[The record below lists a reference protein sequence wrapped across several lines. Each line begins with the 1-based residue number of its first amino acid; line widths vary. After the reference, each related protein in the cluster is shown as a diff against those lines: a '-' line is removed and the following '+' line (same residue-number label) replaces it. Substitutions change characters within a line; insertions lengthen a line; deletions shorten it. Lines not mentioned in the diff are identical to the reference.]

1 MNWLARFS
9 RFALVGLL
17 LVPTAFAQS
26 DKQKPIQSDEEPI
39 KLHTTLVQVP
49 VVVKE
54 KGGRYLTDLRKDDF
68 SIYEDGARQSI
79 EYFGTTEEPFN
90 VALLLDSSGSTADQ
104 LQQIKAAALAF
115 IDNLRPQD
123 KVMLMEFNDSVTIRS
138 ELTSDRE
145 QLRRAI
151 AEIQPGEYTQV
162 YEAVYTAVWE
172 RLADIQG
179 RKAVILFTDGIDN
192 ASSEI
197 VEEDTLDA
205 VIETEDVIIYPIR
218 YSTRADVE
226 RRIDRKLAAQRVSTS
241 ANTETDEQRAQK
253 AAERQHAMQELDRT
267 YRKADEYLDELARL
281 SGGVVERADQI
292 TDLKGAL
299 GRIAD
304 ELRKQYLLGYY
315 PPNEKTVSSRRISVK
330 VSRPDAIVR
339 ARPGYKATP
348 DATNDK

>member
-1 MNWLARFS
+1 MRWLARCLILALLTGL
-9 RFALVGLL
+9 FAAAVYAQADRQK
-17 LVPTAFAQS
+17 PAQS
-26 DKQKPIQSDEEPI
+26 DDEPI

-54 KGGRYLTDLRKDDF
+54 KGGRYLTDLSKNDF
-68 SIYEDGARQSI
+68 SIYEDGTRQAI
-79 EYFGTTEEPFN
+79 EYFGTTEAPFN

-104 LQQIKAAALAF
+104 LQQIKNAALAF

-123 KVMLMEFNDSVTIRS
+123 RVLLIEFNDSVRVLS

-151 AEIQPGEYTQV
+151 ADIRSGEYTQV

-172 RLADIQG
+172 RLADIEG
-179 RKAVILFTDGIDN
+179 RKAVILFTDGIDT

-205 VIETEDVIIYPIR
+205 IIESEDVIVYPIR

-226 RRIDRKLAAQRVSTS
+226 RRLERRF
-241 ANTETDEQRAQK
+241 NTERLTDPQK
-253 AAERQHAMQELDRT
+253 AEANRQKALRELDRT
-267 YRKADEYLDELARL
+267 YRQADEYLDELARL
-281 SGGVVERADQI
+281 SGGVIERADEI
-292 TDLKGAL
+292 ADLKGAL
-299 GRIAD
+299 ARIAD

-315 PPNEKTVSSRRISVK
+315 PPHEKKIESRRITVK
-330 VSRPDAIVR
+330 VTRPDAIVR

-348 DATNDK
+348 Q

>member
-1 MNWLARFS
+1 MRWLVRWFG
-9 RFALVGLL
+9 FAMLVLI
-17 LVPTAFAQS
+17 AASNIFAQS
-26 DKQKPIQSDEEPI
+26 EKQKAVQGDDEPI

-68 SIYEDGARQSI
+68 TLYEDGARQTI
-79 EYFGTTEEPFN
+79 EYFGTTETPFN

-104 LQQIKAAALAF
+104 LQQIKTAALAF

-123 KVMLMEFNDSVTIRS
+123 RVMLVEFNDSVTIRS

-151 AEIQPGEYTQV
+151 SDIQPGEYTQV
-162 YEAVYTAVWE
+162 FEAVYTAVWE
-172 RLADIQG
+172 RLADIEG
-179 RKAVILFTDGIDN
+179 RKAVILFSDGIDN

-197 VEEDTLDA
+197 AEEDTLDA
-205 VIETEDVIIYPIR
+205 VIESEDVIVYPIR

-226 RRIDRKLAAQRVSTS
+226 RRLERKFNAERLVNPQKA
-241 ANTETDEQRAQK
+241 ETDQQK
-253 AAERQHAMQELDRT
+253 AMRDLDQAYRQ
-267 YRKADEYLDELARL
+267 ADEYFEELARL

-299 GRIAD
+299 SRIAD

-315 PPNEKTVSSRRISVK
+315 PPNEKQVTSRRISVK
-330 VSRPDAIVR
+330 VSHPDAIVR
-339 ARPGYKATP
+339 ARPGYKV
-348 DATNDK
+348 NQ

>member
-1 MNWLARFS
+1 MNWLARLS
-9 RFALVGLL
+9 RFALLGLL
-17 LVPTAFAQS
+17 LAQFVNAEIAFAQS
-26 DKQKPIQSDEEPI
+26 DKQKPIQNEDEPI

-49 VVVKE
+49 VVVKA

-68 SIYEDGARQSI
+68 SIYEDGVRQTI

-115 IDNLRPQD
+115 LDNLRPQD
-123 KVMLMEFNDSVTIRS
+123 KVLLMEFNDSVSIRS
-138 ELTSDRE
+138 ELTNDRE

-151 AEIQPGEYTQV
+151 ADIQAGEYTQV

-172 RLADIQG
+172 RLADIEG
-179 RKAVILFTDGIDN
+179 RKAVIVFTDGIDN

-205 VIETEDVIIYPIR
+205 VIDTEDVIIYPIR

-226 RRIDRKLAAQRVSTS
+226 RRIERKLAAERINNPQK
-241 ANTETDEQRAQK
+241 AETDHQA
-253 AAERQHAMQELDRT
+253 AMQELDRT
-267 YRKADEYLDELARL
+267 YRKADEYLDDLARL

-315 PPNEKTVSSRRISVK
+315 PPNEKTISSRRISVK
-330 VSRPDAIVR
+330 VARPDAIVR
-339 ARPGYKATP
+339 ARPGYKA
-348 DATNDK
+348 AQ

>member
-1 MNWLARFS
+1 MRRLARLV
-9 RFALVGLL
+9 RFALTGLL
-17 LVPTAFAQS
+17 LASNVFAQS
-26 DKQKPIQSDEEPI
+26 DRQKPVQSDDEPI

-68 SIYEDGARQSI
+68 SIFEDGARQTI

-104 LQQIKAAALAF
+104 LQQIKTAALTF

-123 KVMLMEFNDSVTIRS
+123 RVMLVEFNDSVTIRS
-138 ELTSDRE
+138 ELTSNRE

-151 AEIQPGEYTQV
+151 ADIQPGEYTQV

-172 RLADIQG
+172 RLADIEG

-205 VIETEDVIIYPIR
+205 VIESEDVIVYPIR

-226 RRIDRKLAAQRVSTS
+226 RRIERKF
-241 ANTETDEQRAQK
+241 
-253 AAERQHAMQELDRT
+253 AAERITNPQTAETDQQKAVRELDHA
-267 YRKADEYLDELARL
+267 YRQADEYLEELARL

-299 GRIAD
+299 ARIAD
-304 ELRKQYLLGYY
+304 ELRKQYWLGYY
-315 PPNEKTVSSRRISVK
+315 PPNEKQITSRRISVK

-339 ARPGYKATP
+339 ARPGYKTAQ
-348 DATNDK
+348 

>member
-1 MNWLARFS
+1 M
-9 RFALVGLL
+9 VGLL
-17 LVPTAFAQS
+17 LASPGFAQS
-26 DKQKPIQSDEEPI
+26 DKQKPKPTEDEPI

-54 KGGRYLTDLRKDDF
+54 RGGRYLTDLRRDEF
-68 SIYEDGARQSI
+68 SIYEDGARQTI

-115 IDNLRPQD
+115 LDNLRPQD
-123 KVMLMEFNDSVTIRS
+123 RVLLIEFNDSVRILS
-138 ELTSDRE
+138 ELTGDRE

-151 AEIQPGEYTQV
+151 SDIHAGEYTQV

-179 RKAVILFTDGIDN
+179 RKAVVLFTDGIDS

-197 VEEDTLDA
+197 VQEDTLDA
-205 VIETEDVIIYPIR
+205 VIESEDVIVYPIR
-218 YSTRADVE
+218 FSTRSDVE
-226 RRIDRKLAAQRVSTS
+226 RKLERKFNAERLTNPPKAEA
-241 ANTETDEQRAQK
+241 DHQK
-253 AAERQHAMQELDRT
+253 ALRELDHA
-267 YRKADEYLDELARL
+267 YREADQYLDELARL
-281 SGGVVERADQI
+281 SGGLVERADEI
-292 TDLKGAL
+292 GDLKGAL
-299 GRIAD
+299 SRIAD

-315 PPNEKTVSSRRISVK
+315 PPNEKQASSRRITVK

-339 ARPGYKATP
+339 ARPGYKVSQES
-348 DATNDK
+348 DK

>member
-1 MNWLARFS
+1 MRWLARWLTFS
-9 RFALVGLL
+9 LPGLL
-17 LVPTAFAQS
+17 LASTAFAQA
-26 DKQKPIQSDEEPI
+26 DKQKPVQTDEPI

-54 KGGRYLTDLRKDDF
+54 KGGRYLTDLRKEDF
-68 SIYEDGARQSI
+68 QIFEDGARQAI

-104 LQQIKAAALAF
+104 LQQIKTAALAF

-123 KVMLMEFNDSVTIRS
+123 KVLLIEFNDSVRVLS
-138 ELTSDRE
+138 ELTNNRE

-151 AEIQPGEYTQV
+151 NEIQSGEYTQV

-172 RLADIQG
+172 RLADIEG
-179 RKAVILFTDGIDN
+179 RKAVILFSDGIDT

-205 VIETEDVIIYPIR
+205 IIESEDVIVYPIR

-226 RRIDRKLAAQRVSTS
+226 RRISRKFNAARSI
-241 ANTETDEQRAQK
+241 NPQK
-253 AAERQHAMQELDRT
+253 AEADQQKALRELDHT
-267 YRKADEYLDELARL
+267 YRQADEYLDEMARL
-281 SGGVVERADQI
+281 SGGVVERADEI

-299 GRIAD
+299 ARIAD

-315 PPNEKTVSSRRISVK
+315 PPNEKRLESRRITVR

-339 ARPGYKATP
+339 ARPGYKVSQE
-348 DATNDK
+348 NDK

>member
-1 MNWLARFS
+1 MKWLARLVM
-9 RFALVGLL
+9 FALTGLL
-17 LVPTAFAQS
+17 LASNIFAQS
-26 DKQKPIQSDEEPI
+26 DKQKPARSDDEPI

-68 SIYEDGARQSI
+68 SIYEDGARQTI

-104 LQQIKAAALAF
+104 LQQIKTAALAF

-123 KVMLMEFNDSVTIRS
+123 KVLLVEFNDSVRILS
-138 ELTSDRE
+138 ELTSNRE

-151 AEIQPGEYTQV
+151 ADIQPGEYTQV

-172 RLADIQG
+172 RLADIEG

-205 VIETEDVIIYPIR
+205 VIESEDVIVYPIR

-226 RRIDRKLAAQRVSTS
+226 RRIERKFAAERITNPQK
-241 ANTETDEQRAQK
+241 TETDQQK
-253 AAERQHAMQELDRT
+253 AMRELDHA
-267 YRKADEYLDELARL
+267 YRQADEYLEELARL

-299 GRIAD
+299 ARIAD
-304 ELRKQYLLGYY
+304 ELRKQYWLGYY
-315 PPNEKTVSSRRISVK
+315 PPNEKQVTSRRISVK

-339 ARPGYKATP
+339 ARPGYKTSQ
-348 DATNDK
+348 

>member
-1 MNWLARFS
+1 MKWLARYS
-9 RFALVGLL
+9 MLALAGLL
-17 LVPTAFAQS
+17 LASPAFAQG
-26 DKQKPIQSDEEPI
+26 DRPKQNPPDDEPI

-68 SIYEDGARQSI
+68 IIYEDGARQTI

-104 LQQIKAAALAF
+104 LQQIKSAALAF

-123 KVMLMEFNDSVTIRS
+123 KVLLVEFNDSVRILS
-138 ELTSDRE
+138 ELTGDRE

-151 AEIQPGEYTQV
+151 ADIRAGEYTQV

-172 RLADIQG
+172 RLADIEG
-179 RKAVILFTDGIDN
+179 RKAVVLFTDGIDN

-205 VIETEDVIIYPIR
+205 VIESEDVIVYPIR
-218 YSTRADVE
+218 FSTRADVE
-226 RRIDRKLAAQRVSTS
+226 HRIERKLNAERLT
-241 ANTETDEQRAQK
+241 NPQK
-253 AAERQHAMQELDRT
+253 AEADHQKALRELDRA
-267 YRKADEYLDELARL
+267 YRQADEYLDELARL
-281 SGGVVERADQI
+281 SGGVVERADEVG
-292 TDLKGAL
+292 DLKGAL
-299 GRIAD
+299 ARIAD

-315 PPNEKTVSSRRISVK
+315 PPNEKQITSRRITVK
-330 VSRPDAIVR
+330 VSRPDAVVR
-339 ARPGYKATP
+339 ARPGYKT
-348 DATNDK
+348 TQ

>member
-1 MNWLARFS
+1 MRWLARLA
-9 RFALVGLL
+9 RFAVTGLL
-17 LVPTAFAQS
+17 LASTVFAQS
-26 DKQKPIQSDEEPI
+26 DKQKPIQSDDEPI

-68 SIYEDGARQSI
+68 SIYEDGARQTI

-90 VALLLDSSGSTADQ
+90 VALLLDSSGSTTDQ
-104 LQQIKAAALAF
+104 LQQIKTAALTF

-123 KVMLMEFNDSVTIRS
+123 KVLLIEFNDSVRILS
-138 ELTSDRE
+138 ELTSNRE

-151 AEIQPGEYTQV
+151 ADIQPGEYTQV

-172 RLADIQG
+172 RLADIEG

-205 VIETEDVIIYPIR
+205 VIESEDVIVYPIR

-226 RRIDRKLAAQRVSTS
+226 RRIERKFAAQRVGNSQK
-241 ANTETDEQRAQK
+241 TETNEQKAQK
-253 AAERQHAMQELDRT
+253 VEMEQQKAMQELDRA
-267 YRKADEYLDELARL
+267 YRQADAYLEELARL
-281 SGGVVERADQI
+281 SGGVVEHADQI

-299 GRIAD
+299 SRIAD
-304 ELRKQYLLGYY
+304 ELRKQYWLGYY
-315 PPNEKTVSSRRISVK
+315 PPNEKQVESRRISVK

-339 ARPGYKATP
+339 ARPGYKTSQ
-348 DATNDK
+348 

>member
-1 MNWLARFS
+1 MKWLVR
-9 RFALVGLL
+9 GLL
-17 LVPTAFAQS
+17 LALAGLLLATSIFAQA
-26 DKQKPIQSDEEPI
+26 DKQKPIQSEDEPI

-54 KGGRYLTDLRKDDF
+54 KGGRYLTDLRKEDF
-68 SIYEDGARQSI
+68 TLYEDGARQSI
-79 EYFGTTEEPFN
+79 EYFGTTEAPFN

-104 LQQIKAAALAF
+104 LQQMKNAALAF
-115 IDNLRPQD
+115 IGYLRPQD
-123 KVMLMEFNDSVTIRS
+123 KVLLIEFNDSVRVLS

-151 AEIQPGEYTQV
+151 ADIHSGEYTQV

-172 RLADIQG
+172 RLADIEG
-179 RKAVILFTDGIDN
+179 RKAVILFTDGIDT

-205 VIETEDVIIYPIR
+205 IIESEDVIVYPIR

-226 RRIDRKLAAQRVSTS
+226 RRLERKFNAERM
-241 ANTETDEQRAQK
+241 ANPQK
-253 AAERQHAMQELDRT
+253 AEADQQKSLRELDRT
-267 YRKADEYLDELARL
+267 YRQADEYLDELARL
-281 SGGVVERADQI
+281 SGGVVERADVI
-292 TDLKGAL
+292 ADLKGAL

-315 PPNEKTVSSRRISVK
+315 PPHEKKVESRRITVT

-348 DATNDK
+348 

>member
-1 MNWLARFS
+1 MRWLARLAMFV
-9 RFALVGLL
+9 LTGLL
-17 LVPTAFAQS
+17 LASNGFAQS
-26 DKQKPIQSDEEPI
+26 DKQKPIQSDDEPI

-68 SIYEDGARQSI
+68 SIYEDGARQTI

-104 LQQIKAAALAF
+104 LQQIKTAALAF

-123 KVMLMEFNDSVTIRS
+123 KVLLIEFNDSVRVLS
-138 ELTSDRE
+138 ELTNNRE

-151 AEIQPGEYTQV
+151 ADIQPGEYTQV

-172 RLADIQG
+172 RLADIEG

-205 VIETEDVIIYPIR
+205 VIESEDVIVYPIR

-226 RRIDRKLAAQRVSTS
+226 RRIERKFAAQRVGNSQK
-241 ANTETDEQRAQK
+241 TETDEQKAQK
-253 AAERQHAMQELDRT
+253 ADMDQQKAMLELDRA
-267 YRKADEYLDELARL
+267 YRQADAYLEELARL

-299 GRIAD
+299 ARIAD
-304 ELRKQYLLGYY
+304 ELRKQYWLGYY
-315 PPNEKTVSSRRISVK
+315 PPNEKQITSRRITVK

-339 ARPGYKATP
+339 ARPGYKASQ
-348 DATNDK
+348 